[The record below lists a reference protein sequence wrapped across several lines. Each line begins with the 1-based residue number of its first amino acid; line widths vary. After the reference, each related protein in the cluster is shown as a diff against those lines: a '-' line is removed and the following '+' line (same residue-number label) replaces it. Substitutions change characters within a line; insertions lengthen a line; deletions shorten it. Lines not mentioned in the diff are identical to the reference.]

1 MVGQS
6 YRKEC
11 PIELDINLS
20 SWIKTHFFF
29 LLRQTVRRPKDANAL
44 PEYLQAL
51 VELLTESV
59 YRVVSYA
66 LFARHKLTF
75 SFMLCAGIMRH
86 ATMQSH
92 DATIKEE
99 EWNWFLRG
107 SAVAA
112 ITDRLETEEDLDRG
126 SLSPSSKAGGIVV
139 LCSVNKTLSCVIVF
153 SRFFLLI

>member
-1 MVGQS
+1 MLFS
-6 YRKEC
+6 
-11 PIELDINLS
+11 
-20 SWIKTHFFF
+20 
-29 LLRQTVRRPKDANAL
+29 RPSVPRLKGITAF

-51 VELLTESV
+51 VDLLTENV

-86 ATMQSH
+86 SKVSPREAIIM
-92 DATIKEE
+92 EE

-112 ITDRLETEEDLDRG
+112 ITDRLENEEDIDVG
-126 SLSPSSKAGGIVV
+126 VPSSSMKGANV
-139 LCSVNKTLSCVIVF
+139 CF
-153 SRFFLLI
+153 PFLYLNP

>member
-20 SWIKTHFFF
+20 SWIKTQFFF

-75 SFMLCAGIMRH
+75 SFMLCAGIMRL
-86 ATMQSH
+86 AMMQSH

-139 LCSVNKTLSCVIVF
+139 LCSVNKRWVVW
-153 SRFFLLI
+153 